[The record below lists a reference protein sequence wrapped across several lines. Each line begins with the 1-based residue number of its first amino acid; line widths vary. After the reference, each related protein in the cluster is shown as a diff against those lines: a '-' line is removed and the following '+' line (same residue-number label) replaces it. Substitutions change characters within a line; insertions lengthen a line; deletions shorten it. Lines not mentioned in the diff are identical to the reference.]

1 MLNSRAI
8 AVQGVGFGPRLFAV
22 QGFSAIRAVEPPVD
36 IVPYSS
42 GRLVRPDAKRKRRD
56 QDDDVLLFMLH

>member
-1 MLNSRAI
+1 
-8 AVQGVGFGPRLFAV
+8 
-22 QGFSAIRAVEPPVD
+22 VEPPVD